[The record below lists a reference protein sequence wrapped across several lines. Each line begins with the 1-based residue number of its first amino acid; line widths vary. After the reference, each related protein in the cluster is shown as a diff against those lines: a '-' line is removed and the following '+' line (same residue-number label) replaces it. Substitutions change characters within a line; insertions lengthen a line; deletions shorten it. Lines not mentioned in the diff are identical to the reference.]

1 MVLNGTKLEELSG
14 RFLNIVSDNGFTLT
28 ILNWD
33 EISDDTRI
41 KILRLLD
48 FDEESEDL
56 ADNYCTAAIIIPH
69 KNAYLD
75 FDNCWLHISTIGH
88 LSDLEMVNYIREC
101 FMRPE
106 VEFEGVVKLEP
117 SEKIAILGKV
127 IPSIDMREVI

>member
-1 MVLNGTKLEELSG
+1 MVLNGTKLEELSR

-28 ILNWD
+28 MLNWD

-88 LSDLEMVNYIREC
+88 LSDLEMVN
-101 FMRPE
+101 
-106 VEFEGVVKLEP
+106 
-117 SEKIAILGKV
+117 
-127 IPSIDMREVI
+127 